1 LSDSWHLNSVLIYL
15 QFNGLPEHDCSRL
28 KPVAGILQQV
38 YSRATLTLAASVYT
52 VTGSL
57 SYSLQ
62 LTDIILLHFLG
73 HEL

>member
-1 LSDSWHLNSVLIYL
+1 
-15 QFNGLPEHDCSRL
+15 
-28 KPVAGILQQV
+28 V